1 MQIFSSLSTNRY
13 HTNELLIDRL
23 LPVDYDPIVPPKREG
38 NQEFF
43 KL

>member
-1 MQIFSSLSTNRY
+1 MQIFLSLSTNRY

-23 LPVDYDPIVPPKREG
+23 LPVDYDPIVPPKQGG
-38 NQEFF
+38 NKQFS